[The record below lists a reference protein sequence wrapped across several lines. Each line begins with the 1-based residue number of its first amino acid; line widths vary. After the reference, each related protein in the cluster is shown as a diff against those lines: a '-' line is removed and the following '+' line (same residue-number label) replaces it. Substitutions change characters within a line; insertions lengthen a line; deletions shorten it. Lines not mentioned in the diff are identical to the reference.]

1 MADGIR
7 PKPISLLCSHNYRWG
22 LHRSRTTFRITL
34 TRLLVPR
41 APRGRKP
48 SAVDIDSVP
57 PQMNELEYG
66 FPRGSALG
74 YPSTV
79 PPPLAAMK
87 PSAPSTAFLPTPS
100 PLRSLSTK
108 KQVVVQSGGA
118 TSILSY
124 PLIRAGSSGGCP
136 N

>member
-1 MADGIR
+1 M
-7 PKPISLLCSHNYRWG
+7 G
-22 LHRSRTTFRITL
+22 LHRPRTTFRMTL

-48 SAVDIDSVP
+48 RAAYIDSVP

-87 PSAPSTAFLPTPS
+87 PSAPSNAALATPS
-100 PLRSLSTK
+100 RLWSRSTK
-108 KQVVVQSGGA
+108 NPLVLQSGGA
-118 TSILSY
+118 PSIL
-124 PLIRAGSSGGCP
+124 
-136 N
+136 

>member
-1 MADGIR
+1 M
-7 PKPISLLCSHNYRWG
+7 
-22 LHRSRTTFRITL
+22 TL

-48 SAVDIDSVP
+48 RAAYIDSVP

-87 PSAPSTAFLPTPS
+87 PSEPSNAALATPS
-100 PLRSLSTK
+100 RLWSRSTK
-108 KQVVVQSGGA
+108 KQVVLQSGGA
-118 TSILSY
+118 TSILPY
-124 PLIRAGSSGGCP
+124 PLIRPGSSGGGP
-136 N
+136 NWYHTNTSAPTLVRAARDW